1 MEELDLLKKDWKRR
15 ENSFSQVS
23 EPEIY
28 KMLHRN
34 SSSLVKWILIISI
47 LELLFWAL
55 ISVLYNN
62 EDYLKSLQ
70 QENYVIYFRIL
81 EWCNYAVVVVFIFLF
96 YKNYVGISTTASTRT
111 LMNSILKTRRTV
123 QKYVW
128 YNLAMGVISLIIGI
142 LIAPE
147 FDELQEKMAGNT
159 RDMILI
165 LAILFLAVVIAI
177 GAFWL
182 FYKVLYGI
190 MLRKLNTNYK
200 ELEKI
205 DN

>member
-96 YKNYVGISTTASTRT
+96 YRNYVGISTTASTRT